1 MSLAKRWNQEG
12 KVIVMSETTDE
23 PLTLIGECAGLC
35 WNADTSD
42 PKKNYKRGLECL
54 RNNHGRALE
63 YAQVYMILDG
73 WSARLMREVYTHV
86 GGAPTR
92 LQASTRYIDYAD
104 FEYTMPPAIANNAEA
119 KSIYESTM
127 KNITDATQDLEKL
140 GIKREDSAMLLP
152 LGMNTKVVY
161 RTNLRALIDMAEVR
175 KCTRAYHE
183 YRTLFKAIEDA
194 LRIYSDEWK
203 FLIDEEHIFKIK
215 CEKLGYCNERY
226 GCGRA
231 MKQEEFDMFRKMAEY
246 CHKNNIKVDK
256 IYVLPE
262 NEVNKILVLPETDK
276 NKIEVVFEE
285 DNK

>member
-1 MSLAKRWNQEG
+1 
-12 KVIVMSETTDE
+12 MSETTDV
-23 PLTLIGECAGLC
+23 PLTLCGQMAGIC

-42 PKKNYKRGLECL
+42 DKKNFKRGLECL

-63 YAQVYMILDG
+63 YAQVYMVLDG
-73 WSARLMREVYTHV
+73 WSARLMREVYTHL
-86 GGAPTR
+86 GGTPTR
-92 LQASTRYIDYAD
+92 LQASTRYIDYAN
-104 FEYTMPPAIANNAEA
+104 FEYTTPPAIANNVEA

-183 YRTLFKAIEDA
+183 YRELFKAIEDA

-203 FLIDEEHIFKIK
+203 YLIDEEHIFKIK

-226 GCGRA
+226 SCGRA
-231 MKQEEFDMFRKMAEY
+231 MSKDEFDKYREMAEY
-246 CHKNNIKVDK
+246 CHKN
-256 IYVLPE
+256 
-262 NEVNKILVLPETDK
+262 
-276 NKIEVVFEE
+276 KIEVDTIYIMPNEEGFNLIVIPEETKNRIELLIEE